1 MAGESK
7 QPQIAVAEA
16 IHLLQMFRGADLTQ
30 TIYQIE
36 KSLKGASAESYST
49 VLTAS
54 GAKAEVLGAAGLVKQ
69 LAGQINVVIH
79 ALGDTL
85 VPSRL
90 LRQFTRSGRTPVFSF
105 MRCSKRSTASLIPRV
120 MQSGQTSTV
129 LHLGWYCHHVS

>member
-16 IHLLQMFRGADLTQ
+16 IHMLQMFRGADLTQ

-79 ALGDTL
+79 ALSW
-85 VPSRL
+85 VWW
-90 LRQFTRSGRTPVFSF
+90 
-105 MRCSKRSTASLIPRV
+105 KRSMATSRRCYGVDGVTAI
-120 MQSGQTSTV
+120 
-129 LHLGWYCHHVS
+129 